1 MLSGILSIVP
11 STVSG
16 AMIEEL
22 GRGKYR
28 RAPSRKKAGK
38 QEDPAA
44 QAETDN
50 DGGEEQ
56 SK

>member
-1 MLSGILSIVP
+1 
-11 STVSG
+11 
-16 AMIEEL
+16 MIEEL

-38 QEDPAA
+38 QEETAA

-56 SK
+56 SE